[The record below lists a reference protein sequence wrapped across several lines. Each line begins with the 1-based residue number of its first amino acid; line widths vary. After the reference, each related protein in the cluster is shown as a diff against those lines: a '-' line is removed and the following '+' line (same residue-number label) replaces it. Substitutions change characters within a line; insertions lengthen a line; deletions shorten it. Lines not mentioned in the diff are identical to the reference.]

1 MSRTQFRAAA
11 IAAAVDVGWLVVF
24 VVGGRSSHRESA
36 AAAEALEVFAP
47 FAIALVVAWCVAR
60 AWRTPS
66 VPFPTGAS
74 VWLIT
79 AGLGLLLRWA
89 VFGRST
95 AFGFVIIGTFFLM
108 ITLLGWRMVAEWW
121 VERRQASGDKR

>member
-1 MSRTQFRAAA
+1 MTRPRLRDVA
-11 IAAAVDVGWLVVF
+11 IAAAFDVGWLVVF

-36 AAAEALEVFAP
+36 SATQALAVFAP

-60 AWRTPS
+60 AWRTPAA
-66 VPFPTGAS
+66 PFPTGVI
-74 VWLIT
+74 VWLVT
-79 AGLGLLLRWA
+79 AALGLLLRWA
-89 VFGRST
+89 AFGRST

-121 VERRQASGDKR
+121 HERRLARRQTP